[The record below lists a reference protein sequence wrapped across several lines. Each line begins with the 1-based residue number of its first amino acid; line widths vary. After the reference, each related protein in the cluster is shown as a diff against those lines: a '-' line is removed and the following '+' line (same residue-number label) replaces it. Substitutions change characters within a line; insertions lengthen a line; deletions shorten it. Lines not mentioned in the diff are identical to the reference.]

1 MPKDMDHREFDSLA
15 VLAIE
20 FPNIALLETGGEGY
34 STMEIQSAEVASLT
48 LTHGGT
54 IVKSLGESFTISFPS
69 SIQALRCAFELTNAI
84 EKNRKKSNGT
94 EYLRSRMGLH
104 IGKAHSLG
112 KDLLG
117 EAVDGA
123 LSLRAVASPGTICAS
138 AEIVA
143 QTLDSQLFSS
153 SPLTGQRQKVL
164 SPGLI
169 GYILTPFSEETKSFK
184 NHENP
189 SPLKE
194 IKSAPEADKVSL
206 DGIRKS
212 ILEEIR
218 ESGRRMSVQD
228 AMRKYGWYGI
238 EATEVIAGLAEAG
251 ILTGKNSYSSFAS
264 TPSAPDQGSRINTN
278 SNFNTNDI
286 GKSIET
292 AIHAIVAEIE
302 QSVQSG
308 IKESRHPR
316 HNERKRQDLKNEIRK
331 RVSKD
336 SFERY
341 KSELISA
348 ANKAGKGI
356 VGNIISFFLI
366 NPVLWYINI
375 EYAKPFPWAPLV
387 SLFWG
392 FGLLDSILGSI
403 RTKKHAREVEV
414 LPDLDEAQT
423 RELKNLNKE
432 RNSIGKHFVSAL
444 SIPSALLFINIAT
457 NADNPWFI
465 IPSAIMVATFL
476 IHAGTYFSSVPRKIR
491 NFFES
496 AGLGRGRK
504 GMAEAQKRQKSATQ
518 DLGAYT
524 NLYRDAWNTAM
535 DIQSDLLADD
545 KKAAEEMKPSI
556 DAYLG
561 QVLLLA
567 KTANELDAI
576 IGEIPMQALEADKD
590 ALRVKWT
597 KSQDSLKPEYEKSIR
612 EIEKQ
617 EESFKGLKEQREVID
632 LRLRSSVNQL
642 NQLKMDLARARAA
655 DTETDVSRGESA
667 ISSIRERSLELSHY
681 IEDLRNGQ
689 LEALADP
696 FAELERKYGSVEAFS
711 HAQDSLVKEK

>member
-1 MPKDMDHREFDSLA
+1 
-15 VLAIE
+15 
-20 FPNIALLETGGEGY
+20 
-34 STMEIQSAEVASLT
+34 MEIQSANVAASALR
-48 LTHGGT
+48 HGGT
-54 IVKSLGESFTISFPS
+54 VAKSLGESFILSFTS
-69 SIQALRCAFELTNAI
+69 SIQALTCAFELLQAI
-84 EKNRKKSNGT
+84 EKTRSQTNGT
-94 EYLRSRMGLH
+94 QYLQPRMGLH

-117 EAVDGA
+117 EAVDGS
-123 LSLRAVASPGTICAS
+123 LSLRAVASPGTMCAS

-143 QTLDSQLFSS
+143 QTLSTQLFSS
-153 SPLTGQRQKVL
+153 SPITGQRQKAL

-169 GYILTPFSEETKSFK
+169 GYILTPFSNASKKHSEPQKPGDGEESLNGK
-184 NHENP
+184 
-189 SPLKE
+189 
-194 IKSAPEADKVSL
+194 ISL
-206 DGIRKS
+206 DGIRTS

-218 ESGRRMSVQD
+218 VSGKRMSVQD
-228 AMRKYGWYGI
+228 AVRKYGWYGV

-251 ILTGKNSYSSFAS
+251 ILIGKGSRTGTVSTFSSESSFPAS
-264 TPSAPDQGSRINTN
+264 DL
-278 SNFNTNDI
+278 

-292 AIHAIVAEIE
+292 AIHAIVNEIE
-302 QSVQSG
+302 HSVQSG
-308 IKESRHPR
+308 IKESHHSHRR
-316 HNERKRQDLKNEIRK
+316 EKKKQDFKGEIRK

-341 KSELISA
+341 RSELVTA
-348 ANKAGKGI
+348 ADKAGKGI
-356 VGNIISFFLI
+356 VGSIISFFLI
-366 NPVLWYINI
+366 NPVLWYVNI
-375 EYAKPFPWAPLV
+375 EYARAFPWAPLV

-392 FGLLDSILGSI
+392 FGLLDTILGSI
-403 RTKKHAREVEV
+403 RAKKHAREVEV
-414 LPDLDEAQT
+414 LPDLDEVQT
-423 RELKNLNKE
+423 KELKALNKE

-465 IPSAIMVATFL
+465 IPSAIMVATFM

-491 NFFES
+491 KFFES

-504 GMAEAQKRQKSATQ
+504 GMAEAKKRQETATQ

-524 NLYRDAWNTAM
+524 DLYRDAHNTAM
-535 DIQSDLLADD
+535 AIQSDLLAED
-545 KKAAEEMKPSI
+545 KKAAEEMKPTI

-576 IGEIPMQALEADKD
+576 IGEIPMQALQADKD
-590 ALRVKWT
+590 ALRMKLAKT
-597 KSQDSLKPEYEKSIR
+597 QNSLKPEYENSIH

-617 EESFKGLKEQREVID
+617 EESFKGLNEQREIID

-667 ISSIRERSLELSHY
+667 VSAIRERSLELSHY

-696 FAELERKYGSVEAFS
+696 YAELEKKYGSIDAIS
-711 HAQDSLVKEK
+711 PSQGSLESEK